1 MKLDNLFTSLKKL
14 MLSKDKLLLILL
26 GGVLLVIVSLPV
38 KNDKKTSVSSK
49 ENNAT
54 ASAASETYVI
64 KDTDD
69 YALVLERK
77 LENILSEAEGI
88 GKVEVFI
95 TLEDSGSLILKSDVK
110 ETVKKTSSKDGEQ
123 LEEIMR
129 EETVIYKKDSDGSL
143 IPYITQTF
151 YPTISGVLV
160 IAQGAGD
167 AGIVAEIV
175 EAVKAV
181 LGVEANKIKV
191 MKMEG

>member
-54 ASAASETYVI
+54 ASAASETYFI